1 MKLKSVVLLCGMLF
15 ALSACVQNEDI
26 QGDYS
31 KTRWVNVYY
40 ASAEPGDGEEVIRA
54 EKCEIP
60 QGDLEQTVYA
70 IYLQS
75 LRKPISN
82 SLKSLIPQD
91 AELSGVGISDGT
103 VTLDLSAEYEQTD
116 MFERT
121 LADYC
126 LTLSLCELE
135 GVRDVT
141 ILVQG
146 KPSSERKSQNL
157 TPDDIVLSDL
167 NLVGF
172 SKKLKLYF
180 PDMSYSELSLE
191 LRDALSN
198 GTESEALLVIKA
210 LAEGPSQRGLCGVV
224 PYGTK
229 VHSVKVLGDVCV
241 IDFSSEFINNLLPDE
256 NAERMCISAIAKSL
270 SEIGGIEQVQ
280 IFVDGEEHAA
290 FKYFDISSPLVIAE
304 YIK

>member
-1 MKLKSVVLLCGMLF
+1 ML
-15 ALSACVQNEDI
+15 AACVQTGDI

-40 ASAEPGDGEEVIRA
+40 ASADSGDGEEVIRA

-60 QGDLEQTVYA
+60 QGNLEQTVYA

-82 SLKSLIPQD
+82 SLKSSIPQD
-91 AELSGVGISDGT
+91 AKLSDVKIGDGT
-103 VTLDLSAEYEQTD
+103 VTLDLSREYVQAD
-116 MFERT
+116 SFDRT

-141 ILVQG
+141 ILVEG
-146 KPSSERKSQNL
+146 NPSFGRKWQNL
-157 TPDDIVLSDL
+157 TPDDIVLADL

-172 SKKLKLYF
+172 RKKLKLYF
-180 PDMSYSELSLE
+180 PDMTYSELSLE
-191 LRDALSN
+191 LRDTVSN
-198 GTESEALLVIKA
+198 GTESEALLVLRA

-224 PYGTK
+224 PYGTQ
-229 VHSVKVLGDVCV
+229 VNSVKVLGNVCV
-241 IDFSSEFINNLLPDE
+241 IDFSTEFISNPMPGED
-256 NAERMCISAIAKSL
+256 AERMCIRAIAKSL
-270 SEIGGIEQVQ
+270 SEIGGIEQIQ
-280 IFVDGEEHAA
+280 ILVDGEDSVI
-290 FKYFDISSPLVIAE
+290 FKYFDISSPIAIAE